1 MNRLLTACLL
11 YTSFYSNNANDLPQ
25 PFKALHIGNVFRADR
40 PQRGRFRQFMQCD
53 IDILGDPTFLAEID
67 VILATSTLVGKL
79 DFDSFTIRINAV
91 SYTHLDVYTR
101 QLYTQYPDRGI

>member
-1 MNRLLTACLL
+1 M
-11 YTSFYSNNANDLPQ
+11 YSAQ
-25 PFKALHIGNVFRADR
+25 IS

-79 DFDSFTIRINAV
+79 DFDSFTIRINDRRILKAMAAY
-91 SYTHLDVYTR
+91 SGFPEESFDSGVY
-101 QLYTQYPDRGI
+101 YSG